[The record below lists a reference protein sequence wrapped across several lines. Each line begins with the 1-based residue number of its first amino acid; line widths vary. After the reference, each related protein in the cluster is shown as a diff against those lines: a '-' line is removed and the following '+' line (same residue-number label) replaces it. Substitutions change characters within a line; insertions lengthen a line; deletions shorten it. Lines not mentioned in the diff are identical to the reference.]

1 MEENKNTNVET
12 QETKTYTQEEVDK
25 MLQVEGDKRVSAALK
40 KQQKKFDE
48 AQKLANMS
56 TEEKQDYEYNQK
68 ISELNERE
76 AKLAERE
83 LIAETEKQLGEK
95 GLPTSASAFI
105 VGKDAETT
113 MKNITSFEEMFN
125 KAIEAEIGK
134 RIATGAPKA
143 KNSNGAISKEEFK
156 KMNLA
161 QQANLFKTN
170 PELYKQLTNN

>member
-1 MEENKNTNVET
+1 MEENKTVET
-12 QETKTYTQEEVDK
+12 ENQEQKTYTQEEVEK

-56 TEEKQDYEYNQK
+56 NEEKQDYEYNQK
-68 ISELNERE
+68 VSELNERE
-76 AKLAERE
+76 AKLAQRE

-95 GLPTSASAFI
+95 GLPMAASAFI

-113 MKNITSFEEMFN
+113 MNNITSFEKMFN
-125 KAIEAEIGK
+125 KAIESEISK
-134 RIATGAPKA
+134 RIATGSPKA
-143 KNSNGAISKEEFK
+143 KTATGEISKEEFK

-161 QQANLFKTN
+161 QQAEIFKTN
-170 PELYKQLTNN
+170 PELYKQLTN